1 MAKKLKII
9 KLGVALAIAAVCL
22 ALLEQLPFFV
32 RMNNILRDCV
42 CALLAFP
49 ILLATDSLIKGKRKH
64 PAEISSHREKVQP
77 LPIVREPEKQPPPEQ
92 QKPEPSNAFTFTK
105 LLSGQNKKK

>member
-9 KLGVALAIAAVCL
+9 KLAVALVIAAVCL
-22 ALLEQLPFFV
+22 ALLEQFSFFAQ
-32 RMNNILRDCV
+32 MNSILRDCV

-49 ILLATDSLIKGKRKH
+49 ILLATDSLIKGKKKH

-77 LPIVREPEKQPPPEQ
+77 LPVVRETEKQPLSEPP
-92 QKPEPSNAFTFTK
+92 KAEPGNAFTFTK
-105 LLSGQNKKK
+105 LLSGQNKNK